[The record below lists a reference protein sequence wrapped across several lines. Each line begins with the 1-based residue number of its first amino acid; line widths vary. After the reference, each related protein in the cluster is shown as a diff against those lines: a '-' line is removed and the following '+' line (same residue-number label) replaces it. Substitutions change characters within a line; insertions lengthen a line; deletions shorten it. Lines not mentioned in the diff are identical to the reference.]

1 MATCNICKYAGRPTY
16 KSPCSECKEFIKY
29 EYENKKTNA
38 DIIRSMSD
46 EELANL
52 IDSECDHCPPNGDCE
67 KMSKDC
73 KACWLNC
80 LQSQAGKKLLKYI
93 KSC

>member
-1 MATCNICKYAGRPTY
+1 MCGELGDAALNCVDRIITRQ
-16 KSPCSECKEFIKY
+16 
-29 EYENKKTNA
+29 TNA

-46 EELANL
+46 EELANI
-52 IDSECDHCPPNGDCE
+52 IDSELDRCPPNGDCE

-73 KACWLNC
+73 RACWLNC
-80 LQSQAGKKLLKYI
+80 LQRTAGKKLLKYI

>member
-1 MATCNICKYAGRPTY
+1 MKGNCAECCRRWVCEIDPSDCNEWPD
-16 KSPCSECKEFIKY
+16 PVPV
-29 EYENKKTNA
+29 TNA

-46 EELANL
+46 EELANI
-52 IDSECDHCPPNGDCE
+52 IDSELDRCPPNGDCE

-80 LQSQAGKKLLKYI
+80 LQSPAGKKLSKYI
-93 KSC
+93 KGC